1 MIVPNPMS
9 VLPAIMS
16 NPSYW
21 ALFIDNMAIFR
32 LLNQQL
38 LQCFLLQPSLKSFSL
53 LQMFNRLNSRKRKGG
68 KGRGLMGEMERGH
81 NSHLSPSPPHICLSR
96 RLHPLPIF
104 SVVYSLIYTSSQ
116 FTYYVMIILA
126 TFETVWVELP
136 GLPILCFTIKRPHN
150 LISTNPSIR
159 YFQVQ

>member
-1 MIVPNPMS
+1 MS

-81 NSHLSPSPPHICLSR
+81 NSHLPPSPPHICLSR

-136 GLPILCFTIKRPHN
+136 GL
-150 LISTNPSIR
+150 SIIYR
-159 YFQVQ
+159 FSQG